1 MYVLLSAHSL
11 SFTYQLDEIFMYN
24 NQKFNH
30 SWHIAYQFPNN
41 LPCFLAFFVSI
52 TCVWTILY
60 ACSFHILQDFC
71 LQRFQCSQAVSLSFG
86 MVIVCPGVN
95 AIWQVSVTAMLTF
108 YNFYI
113 CSKSCIISK
122 FQHVFENPIVQ
133 SLTKVSLLQ
142 VMLCF

>member
-1 MYVLLSAHSL
+1 MSSCLHILFHLPTNS
-11 SFTYQLDEIFMYN
+11 I
-24 NQKFNH
+24 KFLCTIIRN
-30 SWHIAYQFPNN
+30 SITADTYQFPNN

>member
-1 MYVLLSAHSL
+1 MHKHCGGFENGWLGK
-11 SFTYQLDEIFMYN
+11 IFR
-24 NQKFNH
+24 
-30 SWHIAYQFPNN
+30 SSITADTYQFPNN
-41 LPCFLAFFVSI
+41 MPSFLAFYVSI
-52 TCVWTILY
+52 TCVCTICY

-122 FQHVFENPIVQ
+122 FQHMFENPIVQ
-133 SLTKVSLLQ
+133 NLTKVSLLH
-142 VMLCF
+142 VLLCF